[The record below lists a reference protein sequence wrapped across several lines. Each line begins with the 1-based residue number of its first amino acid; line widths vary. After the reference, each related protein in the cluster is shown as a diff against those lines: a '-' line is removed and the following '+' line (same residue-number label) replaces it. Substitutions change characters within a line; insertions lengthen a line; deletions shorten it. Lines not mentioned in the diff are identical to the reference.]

1 MAKVLLEMKSI
12 TKTFP
17 GVKALDN
24 VNLKV
29 EEGEIHALVGENG
42 AGKSTLMNVLSGIYP
57 IGTYEGDIIYNGEV
71 CRFHNIKDSEKKGIV
86 IIHQELALIPYMTI
100 GENMFLGNEQGK
112 KYNIDW
118 NKTYA
123 QADMYLEMVGL
134 SDSSKTLIKD
144 IGTGKQQLV
153 EIAKALAKHAKLL
166 ILDEPT
172 SSLNETDSRALL
184 DLMKRLKQE
193 GMTMIIISH
202 KLNEVSYVADKITVI
217 RDGSTIE
224 TLDAKTDDI
233 SETRIIKGMVGRE
246 ITDRF
251 PKRHDVPIGDVMME
265 VDNWTVYHPE
275 FAERKVCND
284 VSINVRAGEVVG
296 IYGLMGAGRT
306 ELAMSIF
313 GRSYGIGISGDL
325 KLRGKSVVLKSPKQ
339 AIEAGLAYVTEDR
352 KGNGLV
358 LSNSILRN
366 TTLANLSGVSSGT
379 FIDQDKE
386 IEVAQEYVDKLKT
399 KTPSVDQ
406 LVGNLSGGNQQ
417 KVLLAKWMFADPDVL
432 ILDEPTRGI
441 DVGAKYEIYCII
453 NDLAKAG
460 KSVVMI
466 SSELPEVIGMSDR
479 IYIMNQAKIVGEM
492 KASDATQENIM
503 EVIVKQGSETDAALV
518 EDVEIKTDY
527 KAEAEAGEE
536 VSAAEEGGE
545 TAENTEEGSEV

>member
-1 MAKVLLEMKSI
+1 MANVLLEMKNI

-24 VNLKV
+24 VNLQV

-57 IGTYEGDIIYNGEV
+57 FGTYEGDIIYNGQV
-71 CRFHNIKDSEKKGIV
+71 CEFHNIKDSEKKGIV

-100 GENMFLGNEQGK
+100 GENMFLGNERGK
-112 KYNIDW
+112 KWNIDW
-118 NKTYA
+118 NKTYSE
-123 QADMYLEMVGL
+123 ADKYLKMVGL

-153 EIAKALAKHAKLL
+153 EIAKALAKNAKLL

-184 DLMKRLKQE
+184 DLMKEFKKQ

-202 KLNEVSYVADKITVI
+202 KLNEVSYVADKITIV

-224 TLDAKTDDI
+224 TLDCKTDEI
-233 SETRIIKGMVGRE
+233 SEDRIIKGMVNRDM
-246 ITDRF
+246 TDRF
-251 PKRHDVPIGDVMME
+251 PKRHDVEIGDTMME
-265 VDNWTVYHPE
+265 VEDWTVYHPE
-275 FAERKVCND
+275 FAERKVVDN
-284 VSINVRAGEVVG
+284 VSMNVRKGEVVG

-313 GRSYGIGISGDL
+313 GRSYGIGISGTL
-325 KLRGKSVVLKSPKQ
+325 KLGGKEVVLKSPKQ
-339 AIEAGLAYVTEDR
+339 AIEHKLAYVTEDR

-358 LSNSILRN
+358 LSNSIKHN
-366 TTLANLSGVSSGT
+366 TSLANLAGLSKNLV
-379 FIDQDKE
+379 IDKDKE
-386 IEVAQEYVDKLKT
+386 YAVAAEYVGKLRT
-399 KTPSVDQ
+399 KTPSVEQ

-417 KVLLAKWMFADPDVL
+417 KVLLAKWMFANPDVL

-453 NDLAKAG
+453 NDLVAAG
-460 KSVVMI
+460 KSVIMI

-479 IYIMNQAKIVGEM
+479 IYIMNEAKIVGEIP
-492 KASDATQENIM
+492 ASEATQENIM
-503 EVIVKQGSETDAALV
+503 ACIVKTGK
-518 EDVEIKTDY
+518 ED
-527 KAEAEAGEE
+527 
-536 VSAAEEGGE
+536 
-545 TAENTEEGSEV
+545 